1 MSKVTSHTASNIT
14 GIRISQVRKAK
25 NLTQYQ
31 FAAQLA
37 DYMNRSKVFSLTTIS
52 AYETGR
58 KQPSTAVL
66 TAISGLYGVSVEYLL
81 GMSDSYGALFENSQ
95 SAGEQPVAAS
105 VKRRTLSEKIPV
117 AMYRDYHKKPVFVIF
132 PNKTHADQWGLL
144 DAVKSKVIFIDYT
157 LSTEDVLME
166 LYPLESY
173 DYDSY
178 NQVRRNRPLSAADF
192 MSQKGQF
199 WVEIRSA
206 DPEMRLLYN
215 GYYIFGKNHKSIINL
230 ANGEPL
236 PVSGFGKSFS
246 VYKEPSDE
254 YGA

>member
-14 GIRISQVRKAK
+14 GIRISQIRQSKG
-25 NLTQYQ
+25 LTQYQ
-31 FAAQLA
+31 FAAQVA

-58 KQPSTAVL
+58 KQPSTSVI
-66 TAISGLYGVSVEYLL
+66 TAISALYGVSLEYLL
-81 GMSDSYGALFENSQ
+81 GLSDTPGAVYENSQ
-95 SAGEQPVAAS
+95 TADEQSVAAS
-105 VKRRTLSEKIPV
+105 VKRRILNEKIPA
-117 AMYRDYHKKPVFVIF
+117 AMYPEYHKKPVFVIF

-144 DAVKSKVIFIDYT
+144 DSVNSKVIFMDFSA
-157 LSTEDVLME
+157 STGDVLME
-166 LYPLESY
+166 LYPLECY

-178 NQVRRNRPLSAADF
+178 NQVRRARPISAADF
-192 MSQKGQF
+192 MNLEGKF

-206 DPEMRLLYN
+206 DADMKLLYN
-215 GYYIFGKNHKSIINL
+215 GYYIFGKNRQSIINL

-254 YGA
+254 YGE